1 MGSVARGYGSDV
13 WRSRRVVKEG
23 APHTGC
29 GRDVHRL
36 AASPRIHD
44 GMLGKGTGPGS
55 LATQRLVNERV
66 RMRDAGIGL
75 AELGMNR
82 SCPERPISEDQC
94 HWESEHATRGSSISQ
109 QSFGRKSG
117 GATRSDD
124 MNPTF
129 EWLVRL
135 PPSGMAYF
143 LKAPT
148 P

>member
-13 WRSRRVVKEG
+13 WRSRRVLKEG

-29 GRDVHRL
+29 GRDVHRP

-82 SCPERPISEDQC
+82 SCPERPILEDQC
-94 HWESEHATRGSSISQ
+94 HWKVSMRH
-109 QSFGRKSG
+109 G
-117 GATRSDD
+117 GAAFRRS
-124 MNPTF
+124 
-129 EWLVRL
+129 RL
-135 PPSGMAYF
+135 GGSPRVQHEVM
-143 LKAPT
+143 T
-148 P
+148 